1 MRGAVPVRTSV
12 SAGGPSPERRPAH
25 APEGEGD
32 LLDLR
37 FRALIPDAEWACLSP
52 AVRRRFGK
60 RLSQG
65 ASAVYVGRVVA
76 VHFSRLGWL
85 AAQAARLLGGPLP
98 LDATPGRAS
107 VVTVTEDPDGGGQ
120 VWTRLYAR
128 ASGFPQ
134 VIHSAKRFAG
144 PTGLEEHVGGGGGIG
159 VGMSLTVAVTNGAL
173 SFRSKRYFVDGL
185 GRRVHLPGWLTPGA
199 LTVTHAD
206 AGDGEPAGA
215 FRFTLDIR
223 HPWFGRLIRQEAV
236 FRDAEPAD
244 LGGAGDP
251 ATDRRTLA

>member
-1 MRGAVPVRTSV
+1 MGHVRR
-12 SAGGPSPERRPAH
+12 ADAGPSRALSPARSLTE
-25 APEGEGD
+25 PGD

-37 FRALIPDAEWACLSP
+37 FRALIPERAWASLSP

-60 RLSQG
+60 RLAQG
-65 ASAVYVGRVVA
+65 ASAVYVGHVVA
-76 VHFSRLGWL
+76 MDVSRFGWL
-85 AAQAARLLGGPLP
+85 VAQATRLVGGPLP
-98 LDATPGRAS
+98 LERQTGRAG

-144 PTGLEEHVGGGGGIG
+144 PTGLEEHVGAG
-159 VGMSLTVAVTNGAL
+159 VGMSLTVAVEDGAL
-173 SFRSKRYFVDGL
+173 TFRSHRYFIDCL
-185 GRRVHLPGWLTPGA
+185 GRRLHLPGWLTPGA

-206 AGDGEPAGA
+206 AGGDATPGA
-215 FRFTLDIR
+215 FRFILDIE

-236 FRDAEPAD
+236 FQDAEPAAQD
-244 LGGAGDP
+244 GA
-251 ATDRRTLA
+251 T

>member
-1 MRGAVPVRTSV
+1 MGRVASGNTKIAQPSRGFGARRNPD
-12 SAGGPSPERRPAH
+12 AG
-25 APEGEGD
+25 GD

-37 FRALIPDAEWACLSP
+37 FRALIPEREWASLPP

-60 RLSQG
+60 RLAQG

-76 VHFSRLGWL
+76 MRFSRFGRLC
-85 AAQAARLLGGPLP
+85 AQVARLFGGPLP
-98 LDATPGRAS
+98 LEVGAGRAS

-128 ASGFPQ
+128 ACGFPQ

-144 PTGLEEHVGGGGGIG
+144 PTGLEEHVGAGIG
-159 VGMSLTVAVTNGAL
+159 MALTVAVVDGAL
-173 SFRSKRYFVDGL
+173 AFRSQRYFVECFGQ
-185 GRRVHLPGWLTPGA
+185 RVCLPDWLTPGA

-206 AGDGEPAGA
+206 AGALEPPDA

-223 HPWFGRLIRQEAV
+223 HPWLGQLIRQEAV
-236 FRDAEPAD
+236 FRDAEPA
-244 LGGAGDP
+244 GGDRATRLETP
-251 ATDRRTLA
+251 AC

>member
-1 MRGAVPVRTSV
+1 MSGAVPVRTTV
-12 SAGGPSPERRPAH
+12 PAACPAPARRPAH
-25 APEGEGD
+25 PPEAGGD

-37 FRALIPDAEWACLSP
+37 FRALIPDADWACLPP

-60 RLSQG
+60 RLAQG

-76 VHFSRLGWL
+76 VRFSRLGWL

-98 LDATPGRAS
+98 LGAALGRAS

-144 PTGLEEHVGGGGGIG
+144 PTGLEEHVGAG
-159 VGMSLTVAVTNGAL
+159 VGMSLTVAVTDGAL
-173 SFRSKRYFVDGL
+173 TFRSRRYFVDGL
-185 GRRVHLPGWLTPGA
+185 GRRVHLPSWLTPGA

-206 AGDGEPAGA
+206 AGEGHPAGA

-223 HPWFGRLIRQEAV
+223 HPWLGRLIRQEAV

-251 ATDRRTLA
+251 VTDRRTTS